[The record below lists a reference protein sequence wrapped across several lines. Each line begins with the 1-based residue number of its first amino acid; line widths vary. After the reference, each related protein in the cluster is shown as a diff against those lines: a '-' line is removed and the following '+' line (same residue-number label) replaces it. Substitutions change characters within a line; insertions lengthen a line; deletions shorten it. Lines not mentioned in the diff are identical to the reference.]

1 MSPVHQDR
9 LCIQQLKMSQIRTQL
24 AKEWQSDL
32 LGVSEENAGLL
43 RESLT
48 SSLDKMFTA
57 PSSSDED
64 DMDGGVILPN
74 MRKGP
79 E

>member
-1 MSPVHQDR
+1 MGA
-9 LCIQQLKMSQIRTQL
+9 SQIRTQL

-32 LGVSEENAGLL
+32 GGVSEENAGLL

-64 DMDGGVILPN
+64 DMDGGVLLPKI
-74 MRKGP
+74 RKD
-79 E
+79 